1 MLQTVLIVDSR
12 HIVPRSFEVEAG
24 FASFHRFLQT
34 TIPNYI
40 AICDTHSWI
49 RRPLGLVI
57 LNDSAEMPKIIS
69 GRFLE
74 VKIASK
80 ALEPPAYRF
89 AGAPAKLAGES
100 WGQFLLV
107 AVQKISEMLN
117 GSLSINLQ
125 MTAESTGRIVI
136 YSTDIL
142 LTGDDAGDTII
153 SKQLEENVQ
162 VFCKSILQLQQKFQ
176 NVRIEIVCVTVNE
189 LPSLHSAD
197 SRNSRVI
204 RSLQVIL
211 KKSLNSSVFFT
222 VLRNSVMYFEEELRR
237 LVAAHAPLVH
247 TKLEFPPVNG
257 DCLVSNYITCQFNVK
272 LLVSTPHHSLS
283 NYAYLILK
291 V

>member
-1 MLQTVLIVDSR
+1 MMLQTILIVDSR
-12 HIVPRSFEVEAG
+12 HIIPRSFEVEAG
-24 FASFHRFLQT
+24 FASYHRFLQT

-40 AICDTHSWI
+40 AVCDTHSWI
-49 RRPLGLVI
+49 RRPLGLIV
-57 LNDSAEMPKIIS
+57 LNDTAEMPKIIS
-69 GRFLE
+69 GRFLD

-89 AGAPAKLAGES
+89 AGAPVKLVGES

-117 GSLSINLQ
+117 GPSSINLQ

-142 LTGDDAGDTII
+142 LTGDDNGDTGI
-153 SKQLEENVQ
+153 SKQLEGNIQ
-162 VFCKSILQLQQKFQ
+162 LFCKAIIQLQKKFQ
-176 NVRIEIVCVTVNE
+176 NVRIEIVCVIVNE
-189 LPSLHSAD
+189 LPSVQLSAD

-222 VLRNSVMYFEEELRR
+222 VLRNSAMYFEEELRR
-237 LVAAHAPLVH
+237 LVAAHAPTVR

-257 DCLVSNYITCQFNVK
+257 D
-272 LLVSTPHHSLS
+272 
-283 NYAYLILK
+283 
-291 V
+291 